1 LITVAWHNR
10 KMQPVAFDDLPA
22 SDLVVD
28 ARYEAGSSPNVS
40 SDPLAKLLPVGNQ
53 GGFRYNGSVPSPRLV
68 VLFANGTMPEWPDE
82 VDQATGTVTYY
93 GDNRHAGRQLHDTPR
108 KGNVILFES
117 FGRMRESAEARA
129 QLPVFL
135 LFESEGRSRDIN
147 FRGLVVPGS
156 PLLHAD
162 EEINAVWRSEKG
174 QRFQNYR
181 AKFTVLDVEMI
192 SRAWINDI
200 VAGNPLS
207 PNAPKPWL
215 AWVERFRYSP
225 LAAPATAPGRTREE
239 QLPAIDDPDGWK
251 LLDSVYREF
260 IPDPYRFERIAV
272 AIAQLAVPLPMAME
286 VTRPVADGGR
296 DAIGTMSIGPGM
308 DPVQIH
314 VALEAKCY
322 APGMT
327 AAGVKDMSRLTSRL
341 RYRDL
346 GFFVTTSYVGKQA
359 YDEIRSDLHP
369 VVVLSG
375 GDIIRELRRTGVYS
389 PGDFVDWHGQFM

>member
-1 LITVAWHNR
+1 
-10 KMQPVAFDDLPA
+10 MEPVPFDDLA
-22 SDLVVD
+22 GADLVVD
-28 ARYEAGSSPNVS
+28 VRYEAGPWHNMA
-40 SDPLAKLLPVGNQ
+40 SDPLARLLPVGNQ
-53 GGFRYNGSVPSPRLV
+53 GGFRYCGSAPSPKLV
-68 VLFANGTMPEWPDE
+68 VLFSNGTKPEWPDE

-108 KGNVILFES
+108 KGNGILFEAFS
-117 FGRMRESAEARA
+117 HMRDSSEARA
-129 QLPVFL
+129 QFPVFL
-135 LFESEGRSRDIN
+135 LFESVGRSRDVQ

-181 AKFTVLDVEMI
+181 AKFTVLDVSRI
-192 SRAWINDI
+192 SRAWISD
-200 VAGNPLS
+200 VLAGNAVS
-207 PNAPKPWL
+207 PNAPAVWL
-215 AWVERFRYSP
+215 QWVKRFRYTP
-225 LAAPATAPGRTREE
+225 LTAPAIAPGRTKDE
-239 QLPAIDDPDGWK
+239 QLPAANDPDGWS
-251 LLDSVYREF
+251 LLDSVYQAF
-260 IPDPYRFERIAV
+260 VPDPYRFERIAV

-296 DAIGTMSIGPGM
+296 DALGTMSVGPGM
-308 DPVQIH
+308 DPVKIH

-322 APGMT
+322 APGKT
-327 AAGVKDMSRLTSRL
+327 SAGVKDMSRLTSRL

-346 GFFVTTSYVGKQA
+346 GFFVTTSYVGKHA

-375 GDIIRELRRTGVYS
+375 GDIVRELRRTGVYS
-389 PGDFVDWHGQFM
+389 AGDFSNWHGQFL